1 ERQLSEPIPARVRF
15 TIPVLD
21 RADPA
26 AELIAVRLVD
36 REHRSWHAV
45 DLVLHALQRDR
56 LVAVVVFLLDVVQ
69 ADYARILFPTE
80 VIQPLQP
87 TVEAA
92 RLIQLALTLDDQV
105 RYVAD
110 DHERRIVAV

>member
-1 ERQLSEPIPARVRF
+1 PDARRDLDSSPTRRSSDLVERQLSEPIPARVRF

-36 REHRSWHAV
+36 REHCGWHAV

-56 LVAVVVFLLDVVQ
+56 LVAVVVFLLEDRKSTRLNSSHVKIS
-69 ADYARILFPTE
+69 YA
-80 VIQPLQP
+80 
-87 TVEAA
+87 
-92 RLIQLALTLDDQV
+92 
-105 RYVAD
+105 
-110 DHERRIVAV
+110 

>member
-1 ERQLSEPIPARVRF
+1 MPFINETFLVIIDLHPRSVERQFSEPIPARVRF

-26 AELIAVRLVD
+26 AELITVRLVD

-56 LVAVVVFLLDVVQ
+56 LVAVVVFLLEIGR
-69 ADYARILFPTE
+69 ASCRERWRIW
-80 VIQPLQP
+80 
-87 TVEAA
+87 A
-92 RLIQLALTLDDQV
+92 
-105 RYVAD
+105 
-110 DHERRIVAV
+110 